1 MIKLRLDLHDA
12 STAHIFKQQER
23 NHLTR
28 CERTRNQTSTMT
40 LLTEAK
46 KGLNDDI
53 RNAAKSEGISSDK
66 LRRLIA
72 GGRCVIPKNA
82 THDIE
87 PIGIGEALRAKVN
100 ANIGTSI
107 DHIDKSEELAKA
119 RIALKY
125 GADTVMDLSTGGDL
139 DNIRRQIL
147 REIEAPIG
155 TVPIY
160 QAAMRR
166 DAVVSMT
173 TDDMFDTVR
182 KHAQDGIDFMTI
194 HAGVNLKSLE
204 VLKKSERI
212 MGVVSRGGAFTI
224 AWMVHNGEDNPFYVE
239 YDYLLE
245 LAHEYDFVISLGDGM
260 RSGCLH
266 DASDRPKFMEYIQ
279 LGELTQRARESGV
292 QTFVEGPGHVPLNE
306 IETNVK
312 AMKSLTGG
320 APLYLLGPLVTDI
333 APGYDHITGAIGGAL
348 AGMFGADFL
357 CMTTPSEH
365 LGLPTP
371 EDIKE
376 GAIVTKIAAHV
387 ADLAKGMPSA
397 HKLDE
402 EMAKSRA
409 SLDWEKQFRLS
420 VDPDLARAKF
430 NCRNRQTDACSMCG
444 DLCAIKIAKAAL
456 SNDKS

>member
-1 MIKLRLDLHDA
+1 MVRGGAD
-12 STAHIFKQQER
+12 SQVNF
-23 NHLTR
+23 
-28 CERTRNQTSTMT
+28 TMT

-53 RNAAKSEGISSDK
+53 KKAAKSEGIPNDK

-72 GGRCVIPKNA
+72 GGRAVIPKNSA
-82 THDIE
+82 HDIGV
-87 PIGIGEALRAKVN
+87 IGIGEALRTKVN
-100 ANIGTSI
+100 ANVGTSI
-107 DHIDKSEELAKA
+107 DYIDKSEELTKAK
-119 RIALKY
+119 IALKY

-139 DNIRRQIL
+139 DRVRREIL
-147 REIEAPIG
+147 REVEVPVG

-166 DAVVSMT
+166 DSVVSMT
-173 TDDMFDTVR
+173 SDDMYDVVR
-182 KHAQDGIDFMTI
+182 KHAQDGVDFMTI

-204 VLKKSERI
+204 TLKQSTRI

-224 AWMVHNGEDNPFYVE
+224 AWMIHNGEDNPFYVE

-245 LAHEYDFVISLGDGM
+245 LAREYDFVISLGDGM
-260 RSGCLH
+260 RSGCLR

-292 QTFVEGPGHVPLNE
+292 QTIVEGPGHVPLNE
-306 IETNVK
+306 IEANVN

-348 AGMFGADFL
+348 AGMYGANFL
-357 CMTTPSEH
+357 CVTTPSEH

-371 EDIKE
+371 DDIKQ

-387 ADLAKGMPSA
+387 ADLARGMPQA

-402 EMAKSRA
+402 EMATSRA
-409 SLDWEKQFRLS
+409 NLDWERQFQLS
-420 VDPDLARAKF
+420 IDPDLARAKF
-430 NCRNRQTDACSMCG
+430 NSRNRHTDACSMCG

-456 SNDKS
+456 RNSKS